1 MLAGASSLTAE
12 SLSEVVAQFL
22 PSTQGL
28 EKELQ
33 ETAAIIEC
41 TDREFLPAP
50 IVERMEKAG
59 GRGAL
64 QERLT
69 AVKQLVAAL

>member
-1 MLAGASSLTAE
+1 
-12 SLSEVVAQFL
+12 
-22 PSTQGL
+22 L

-33 ETAAIIEC
+33 EAAAIVER
-41 TDREFLPAP
+41 TDREFLPP
-50 IVERMEKAG
+50 PMVRKMEAAG

-69 AVKQLVAAL
+69 ALKQLAAAL

>member
-1 MLAGASSLTAE
+1 M
-12 SLSEVVAQFL
+12 

-41 TDREFLPAP
+41 TDREFLPKA
-50 IVERMEKAG
+50 ILERLDKAG

-69 AVKQLVAAL
+69 ALKQLVEQLG